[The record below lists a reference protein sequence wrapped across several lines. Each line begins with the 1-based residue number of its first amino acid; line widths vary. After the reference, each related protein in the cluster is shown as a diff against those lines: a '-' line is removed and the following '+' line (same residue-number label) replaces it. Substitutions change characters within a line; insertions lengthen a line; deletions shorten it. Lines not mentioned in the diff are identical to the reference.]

1 MYHTSNNE
9 PTILGGYLVESIELI
24 NVTVTTET
32 TYNVSV
38 PANSTSGPNGTV
50 SWMLVTN
57 ATNTTVE
64 MQVADLLISYYTVEG
79 QAVLTRVLVYDDSIQ
94 QIENFTIPEISQL
107 GMVLRPLAELDG
119 CQQNV

>member
-1 MYHTSNNE
+1 M
-9 PTILGGYLVESIELI
+9 ESIELI